1 MMEVEVVNG
10 EGSDLSDVSPTII
23 KVIGCGGGGSNAVNR
38 MIEANIKGVEFIA
51 LNTDKQALGRSKA
64 ATRLAIGQKLTQGL
78 GAGGDPEIGEKA
90 AQEDKDKISNILKG
104 ANMVFVTAGMGGGT
118 GTGSA
123 PVVASIAK
131 EMGALTIGVVT
142 TPFAREGKQR
152 MQLATEGIKRLQ
164 EAVDSVIV
172 IPNEKIV
179 KVFGENISYIEQY
192 RLADDVLR
200 QGIEGMS
207 RIITDYSYPN
217 IDFADVKSAMKGQG
231 AAIFGIGEASGENRA
246 VEAASKAINNPLLE
260 DFSFDGAKHFVIQ
273 VRASSNFSQKEL
285 DEISNIVCA
294 SACPNYSL
302 KDGIVPDDELGD
314 AISVT
319 VIATGFNNSALPGVE
334 AEEISEPQV
343 ENSPVDSNVIS
354 TDEFTSLLGGN
365 ASSAAYTDSPSLFES
380 YEKKD
385 ENINSIPASAM
396 GTFKP
401 VGGRSG
407 NVEQHP
413 APKSDDLSVPAYL
426 RNRTINLKRK

>member
-1 MMEVEVVNG
+1 MEVEVVNG

-64 ATRLAIGQKLTQGL
+64 ASRLAIGQKLTQGL

-90 AQEDKDKISNILKG
+90 AQEDKEKISNILKG

-118 GTGSA
+118 GTGSV
-123 PVVASIAK
+123 PIVASIAK

-152 MQLATEGIKRLQ
+152 MQLAMEGIKRLR
-164 EAVDSVIV
+164 ESVDSVIV

-192 RLADDVLR
+192 RLADDILR

-217 IDFADVKSAMKGQG
+217 IDFADVRAAMQGQG

-294 SACPNYSL
+294 SACPSYSL
-302 KDGIVPDDELGD
+302 KDGIVPDDDMGD

-319 VIATGFNNSALPGVE
+319 VIATGFNNSAVPGPEPEEV
-334 AEEISEPQV
+334 AEPHEETP
-343 ENSPVDSNVIS
+343 PVDSNIVS
-354 TDEFTSLLGGN
+354 SDEFASLLGGN
-365 ASSAAYTDSPSLFES
+365 PVPSAYPDSPNLFES
-380 YEKKD
+380 YEE
-385 ENINSIPASAM
+385 ENSDAEKSVPASAV
-396 GTFKP
+396 GTFKTVVRP
-401 VGGRSG
+401 G
-407 NVEQHP
+407 EQHT
-413 APKSDDLSVPAYL
+413 AAKSDDLSVPAYL

>member
-1 MMEVEVVNG
+1 MEIEVVNG
-10 EGSDLSDVSPTII
+10 EGSDLSDVSPTVI

-38 MIEANIKGVEFIA
+38 MIEANIKDVEFIA

-64 ATRLAIGQKLTQGL
+64 SSRLAIGQKLTQGL

-90 AQEDKDKISNILKG
+90 AQEDKDKIANILKG

-123 PVVASIAK
+123 PIVASIAK
-131 EMGALTIGVVT
+131 QMGALTIGVVT

-152 MQLATEGIKRLQ
+152 MQLALEGIKKLR

-179 KVFGENISYIEQY
+179 KVYGDNISYIEQY

-217 IDFADVKSAMKGQG
+217 IDFADVRSAMKGQG

-273 VRASSNFSQKEL
+273 VRASQNFSQKEL
-285 DEISNIVCA
+285 DEISKIVCA
-294 SACPNYSL
+294 SASPNYSL
-302 KDGIVPDDELGD
+302 KDGIVPDDNMGD
-314 AISVT
+314 SISVT
-319 VIATGFNNSALPGVE
+319 VIATGFHDENN
-334 AEEISEPQV
+334 V
-343 ENSPVDSNVIS
+343 ENAETEELSESENVHSDSNLV
-354 TDEFTSLLGGN
+354 TADEFESILGGKPEN
-365 ASSAAYTDSPSLFES
+365 PVSESQNIFES
-380 YEKKD
+380 AKNKD
-385 ENINSIPASAM
+385 AEIDSSVKPSSY
-396 GTFKP
+396 GTIK
-401 VGGRSG
+401 SG
-407 NVEQHP
+407 AQ
-413 APKSDDLSVPAYL
+413 KTTSSGKQDDLSVPAYL
-426 RNRTINLKRK
+426 RNRTINFNRK

>member
-1 MMEVEVVNG
+1 MEIEVVNG

-38 MIEANIKGVEFIA
+38 MIEANIKDVEFIA

-64 ATRLAIGQKLTQGL
+64 SSRLAIGQKLTQGL

-90 AQEDKDKISNILKG
+90 AQEDKDKIANILKG

-123 PVVASIAK
+123 PIVASIAK
-131 EMGALTIGVVT
+131 QMGALTIGVVT

-152 MQLATEGIKRLQ
+152 MQLALEGIKKLR

-179 KVFGENISYIEQY
+179 KVYGDNISYIEQY

-217 IDFADVKSAMKGQG
+217 IDFADVRSAMKGQG

-273 VRASSNFSQKEL
+273 VRASQNFSQKEL
-285 DEISNIVCA
+285 DEISKIVCA
-294 SACPNYSL
+294 SASPNYSL
-302 KDGIVPDDELGD
+302 KDGIVPDDNMGD
-314 AISVT
+314 SISVT
-319 VIATGFNNSALPGVE
+319 VIATGFHDENNVENTE
-334 AEEISEPQV
+334 AEELSESENVHSDSNLVSADEFESILGGKPENVVSEPQ
-343 ENSPVDSNVIS
+343 NIFDSAKNQEGEIS
-354 TDEFTSLLGGN
+354 
-365 ASSAAYTDSPSLFES
+365 ASVKPSS
-380 YEKKD
+380 Y
-385 ENINSIPASAM
+385 
-396 GTFKP
+396 GTIK
-401 VGGRSG
+401 SG
-407 NVEQHP
+407 AQKT
-413 APKSDDLSVPAYL
+413 APSGKQDDLSVPAYL
-426 RNRTINLKRK
+426 RNRTINFNRK